1 MPEAAFPWILLL
13 PLGVAL
19 LRFRRRAGGGG
30 VPLPAF
36 EDAGATARRPWPA
49 AVSRVPGALRWGAV
63 AALALAASAPYRA
76 AETDSGT
83 SGVALMLV
91 VDVSP
96 SMAEPLGAGV
106 SRLEAVRGEVRRFLQ
121 GRDGDAVGLVLFGG
135 EALVRVPPLVDRRS
149 LEAALDAAR
158 VGELGEGTALGTALG
173 LAADRLRAID
183 SPSRVAVVFTDG
195 EDNAGALDPLT
206 AAAAAATLGQRVHVV
221 DASTDAAARILLAG
235 IAERGG
241 GGHHAVG
248 DPEGMVAAF
257 AALDAM
263 EPGRFAGPL
272 TGGRV
277 PAWDALL
284 WVALALLLVEGGV
297 RASRWG
303 VIP

>member
-1 MPEAAFPWILLL
+1 
-13 PLGVAL
+13 
-19 LRFRRRAGGGG
+19 
-30 VPLPAF
+30 
-36 EDAGATARRPWPA
+36 
-49 AVSRVPGALRWGAV
+49 
-63 AALALAASAPYRA
+63 
-76 AETDSGT
+76 
-83 SGVALMLV
+83 MLV

-135 EALVRVPPLVDRRS
+135 DALVRVPPLADRRP

-158 VGELGEGTALGTALG
+158 VGELGEGTSLGTALG

-195 EDNAGALDPLT
+195 EDNAGSLDPLT
-206 AAAAAATLGQRVHVV
+206 AAAAAAALGQRVHVV

-248 DPEGMVAAF
+248 DPEGMVAAL
-257 AALDAM
+257 AALTAM

-272 TGGRV
+272 TAGRA
-277 PAWDALL
+277 PAWDVFL
-284 WVALALLLVEGGV
+284 WVAMALLMAEAGV